1 LVKKIL
7 TKSSV
12 IGLNTYTSDAKYL
25 GKVVDFGVD
34 LQNPSN
40 VTLIIEGKGKRYAV
54 PVSYIKAAGDI
65 IILAENTP
73 LEELV
78 ESKPP
83 APTSTQPTTATTT
96 ATAASSVTALTPSYP
111 VTQQPVHQP
120 STQQIIP
127 RCATC
132 GAALI
137 YYPQYGRWYCPKCRK
152 YTEVPQAV
160 LNRVPRCPTCG
171 NYLSYIEQY
180 GKWYCYRC
188 GKYVNV

>member
-1 LVKKIL
+1 LVRKIL

-12 IGLNTYTSDAKYL
+12 VGLNTYTSDAKYL

-40 VTLIIEGKGKRYAV
+40 VTLIVEGKDKRYV
-54 PVSYIKAAGDI
+54 IPVSYIKAVGDI

-73 LEELV
+73 LEELA
-78 ESKPP
+78 ESKPS
-83 APTSTQPTTATTT
+83 APQSARPSTPVTTT
-96 ATAASSVTALTPSYP
+96 APTTTSAPSYA
-111 VTQQPVHQP
+111 VTQQPAQQP
-120 STQQIIP
+120 STQPVIP
-127 RCATC
+127 RCPTC

-137 YYPQYGRWYCPKCRK
+137 YYPQYGRWYCPRCRK
-152 YTEVPQAV
+152 YTEVPPAV

-180 GKWYCYRC
+180 GKWYCYKC
-188 GKYVNV
+188 GKYVNI